1 MQNVQLAFK
10 VSLHNSKLEQAKEV
24 VGSTDWFN
32 CNQDELLDELSK
44 SPAKETS
51 FADDLEFAVRGPT
64 KMGCRDG
71 AQDAINTAVRWA
83 NRTGLEFSP
92 SKTHVMFLTK
102 RRDKGNKKAKPTG
115 PLFLYGQELKYVDTV
130 DHLGIRIDSR
140 LSWNSHLDNKIMKTK
155 RCMLMCRNV
164 LSKMYE
170 PKPLYMRWL
179 YTSVIRPQL
188 TYGCYAWAQATKT
201 AKNREKLEKFER
213 MVLTFIRHTTPT
225 DALRIMYNIKPLHL
239 FIRET
244 AMKTYFRVKKYN
256 WLPRNPDMI
265 GHDVNL

>member
-1 MQNVQLAFK
+1 
-10 VSLHNSKLEQAKEV
+10 
-24 VGSTDWFN
+24 
-32 CNQDELLDELSK
+32 
-44 SPAKETS
+44 
-51 FADDLEFAVRGPT
+51 
-64 KMGCRDG
+64 
-71 AQDAINTAVRWA
+71 
-83 NRTGLEFSP
+83 
-92 SKTHVMFLTK
+92 MFLTK

-201 AKNREKLEKFER
+201 AKNRRKLSRFIGVGQKECVIPREER
-213 MVLTFIRHTTPT
+213 ITANETGARRRFGGLVIYY
-225 DALRIMYNIKPLHL
+225 YNS
-239 FIRET
+239 ES
-244 AMKTYFRVKKYN
+244 
-256 WLPRNPDMI
+256 
-265 GHDVNL
+265 